1 MSHEIRTPMN
11 AITGIIELMRR
22 EPLSPRQAENLHRL
36 QEASQHLLAMIND
49 ILDMSKIE
57 ADKLHLEESALRV
70 SEVLGSV
77 VSMVENQARAKG
89 LALRVDVAGI
99 HSLMQTSLAG
109 DATRS
114 SRPCSTT

>member
-57 ADKLHLEESALRV
+57 ADKLHLEESALRCRRC
-70 SEVLGSV
+70 S
-77 VSMVENQARAKG
+77 AA
-89 LALRVDVAGI
+89 
-99 HSLMQTSLAG
+99 
-109 DATRS
+109 S
-114 SRPCSTT
+114 SRWSRTRLAPRASPCGSMLPGSTR